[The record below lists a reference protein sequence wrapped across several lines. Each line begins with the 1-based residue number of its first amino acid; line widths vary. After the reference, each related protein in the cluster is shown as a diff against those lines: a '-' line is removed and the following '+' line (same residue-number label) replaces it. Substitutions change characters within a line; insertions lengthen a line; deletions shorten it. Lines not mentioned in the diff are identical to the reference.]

1 MLKKVAD
8 KLIYNLKSKKIFEKK
23 LNDKFN
29 EKKYLLLNSSKAMKK
44 IKWKSIL
51 SFEQTIKLTSD
62 WYEQYF
68 DGKNLENF
76 TIFQIKNY
84 FKKFYEKK

>member
-1 MLKKVAD
+1 
-8 KLIYNLKSKKIFEKK
+8 
-23 LNDKFN
+23 
-29 EKKYLLLNSSKAMKK
+29 MKK

-62 WYEQYF
+62 WYEKYF

-76 TIFQIKNY
+76 TIFQIRNY
-84 FKKFYEKK
+84 FSKFYEKK